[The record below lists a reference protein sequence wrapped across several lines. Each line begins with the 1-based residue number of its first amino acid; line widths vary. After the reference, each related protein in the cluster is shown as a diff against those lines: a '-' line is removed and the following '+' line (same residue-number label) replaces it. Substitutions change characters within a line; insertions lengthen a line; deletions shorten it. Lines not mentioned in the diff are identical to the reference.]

1 LSSLH
6 AAAPDMNDPDPSSP
20 SPERGHGR
28 PLAAAAVAPLGDL
41 SAGALRVLVEE
52 LRLRQAEMELQN
64 AQLRVT
70 QSALDATREHYFKL
84 YDLAPVAY
92 CTVTAHGLIQQVNQF
107 AARMLGQER
116 EALVDLPLARFI
128 APEDQNLFER
138 QCSEHLEVGAHRTC
152 EMRLL
157 GSSGEPAWVDMDA
170 TSTRDENGELLWRI
184 VMIDTTMRRHAAQ
197 LREKQEAAEAERR
210 AMSRFLAAASH
221 DLRQPT
227 HAMGLLID
235 QLKQLPGSPKSHV
248 LVSRLDASVR
258 TLEHMLNALLDL
270 SRLDADSVQVQPA
283 PVPFARLVEQFRPL
297 FPGEGLRDGVR
308 LKFRPS
314 HLWLQTDLALLQR
327 VLHNLVGNALRF
339 TPQGTVLMACRP
351 AHNGTH
357 ARIEV
362 RDSGIGIAPEHLPHI
377 YEAFYQADNPER
389 DRSKGLGLGLSIARR
404 TCELLGHPLEARS
417 APGWGSRFS
426 VTVPLAPPQ
435 PALAEEAPAVAW
447 DLSQEPLVGLRA
459 LIIED
464 DAMASDALFDLL
476 KTWKSI
482 PHVAE
487 GVESARVLVA
497 QGLVPD
503 VIVSD
508 HRLRGDENG
517 IDAIIDL
524 REFAC
529 RPIPACLITGDMDKA
544 VAERARRLG
553 ISLLYKPARPAAL
566 RELILSI
573 IGQR

>member
-1 LSSLH
+1 
-6 AAAPDMNDPDPSSP
+6 MNDPDPSSP
-20 SPERGHGR
+20 PPGGAPQRPQTAALV
-28 PLAAAAVAPLGDL
+28 PLADL
-41 SAGALRVLVEE
+41 AAGALRLLVEE
-52 LRLRQAEMELQN
+52 LRLKQVELETQN
-64 AQLRVT
+64 EQLRLT
-70 QSALDATREHYFKL
+70 QAALDATREHYFKL
-84 YDLAPVAY
+84 YDQAPVAY
-92 CTVTAHGLIQQVNQF
+92 CTVDAQGVIQQVNQF
-107 AARMLGQER
+107 AARLFGQEI
-116 EALVDLPLARFI
+116 EALVGVPLTRFI
-128 APEDQNLFER
+128 APEDKDDFER
-138 QCSEHLEVGAHRTC
+138 QWRQRLDVGEHRAC

-157 GSSGEPAWVDMDA
+157 GPSSEPAWVEMDA
-170 TSTRDENGELLWRI
+170 TASRDEDGERLLHI
-184 VMIDTTMRRHAAQ
+184 VMNDITLRRQAAMS
-197 LREKQEAAEAERR
+197 REKHEAAEAERR

-235 QLKQLPGSPKSHV
+235 QLKQLPGSPKGHV

-270 SRLDADSVQVQPA
+270 SRLDSDSVQVHAA
-283 PVPFARLVEQFRPL
+283 PVPYARLVEQLRPL
-297 FPGEGLRDGVR
+297 FPAEGIRDGVR

-314 HLWLQTDLALLQR
+314 HLWLETDLALLQR

-339 TPQGTVLMACRP
+339 TPRGTVLMACRP
-351 AHNGTH
+351 VRRGTH

-362 RDSGIGIAPEHLPHI
+362 RDSGIGIAAEHLPRI
-377 YEAFYQADNPER
+377 YEEFFQADNPER

-404 TCELLGHPLEARS
+404 TCELLGHPLEVQS
-417 APGWGSRFS
+417 APGWGSCFS

-447 DLSQEPLVGLRA
+447 DLTQAPLVGLRA

-487 GVESARVLVA
+487 GLDTARALVA

-508 HRLRGDENG
+508 HRLRGDTNG
-517 IDAIIDL
+517 IDAVIAL
-524 REFAC
+524 RKLTG
-529 RPIPACLITGDMDKA
+529 RPIPACLVTGDMDKA
-544 VAERARRLG
+544 VAERARSLG
-553 ISLLYKPARPAAL
+553 ISLLYKPARPATL
-566 RELILSI
+566 RELIMSI
-573 IGQR
+573 VGPR